1 MKKIIIILL
10 LFIAII
16 SISEAQPLRII
27 GIDSVNC
34 QVKKPYP
41 KNTIFLDFQ
50 DNKMYKV
57 NNRIQRYST
66 INSTPKE
73 ELSTFFST
81 NTNSII
87 IWNNTFNA
95 DSICYIDSVLIVE
108 NTAFIESKTFITDNN
123 STSFFYHKTF
133 VTKGTTDIN
142 VSHIYTEI
150 KNNTG
155 YLVIRSKKENSNYL
169 YFNVI
174 NLQKKN
180 ISVKT
185 SLTINSN

>member
-155 YLVIRSKKENSNYL
+155 YLVIRSRKENSN
-169 YFNVI
+169 
-174 NLQKKN
+174 
-180 ISVKT
+180 
-185 SLTINSN
+185 

>member
-34 QVKKPYP
+34 QVKKQYT

>member
-155 YLVIRSKKENSNYL
+155 YLVIRSRKENSNYL